1 VARRTVWLAREDR
14 THWTSPQGPRPNAWL
29 RPRWS
34 PTAWWEAGCCCG
46 PRMVTSPSACRRPEG
61 TAGLGCSTGPA
72 VAPVDAGFRGVLTAI
87 AQVTSLLHT
96 GGRSTQPLRCS
107 RTPGA
112 RGSPAGSWTASAS
125 SVRITNLELS
135 STRLEVARRP
145 RDEPKQASPTSSRAA
160 ASAAPSLPLWRP
172 APRASGPP
180 WGSAAGA
187 AAGQLDDTWRGRRGP
202 MDANQTLAER
212 FEELGSGCGAEGPIR
227 RRGACPAST
236 STALSDRFASA
247 GWLELMLTL
256 AGSRP
261 RSHREPAA
269 RRDLDSRAWS

>member
-1 VARRTVWLAREDR
+1 MVANGVVGGRLL
-14 THWTSPQGPRPNAWL
+14 L
-29 RPRWS
+29 R
-34 PTAWWEAGCCCG
+34 

-72 VAPVDAGFRGVLTAI
+72 VAPVDAGFSRRPHGDRSGHLTAPHRRSVHPAVALLQDPRSSGI
-87 AQVTSLLHT
+87 AGRVLDGFGQLGQDHQPGAVQHPRRGSAPAPGRTQASVANQLPRRRL
-96 GGRSTQPLRCS
+96 GRSVLALVAPSTARIWPSFGFGRRGGGWVS
-107 RTPGA
+107 WTTPG
-112 RGSPAGSWTASAS
+112 
-125 SVRITNLELS
+125 E
-135 STRLEVARRP
+135 
-145 RDEPKQASPTSSRAA
+145 
-160 ASAAPSLPLWRP
+160 
-172 APRASGPP
+172 
-180 WGSAAGA
+180 
-187 AAGQLDDTWRGRRGP
+187 GRRGP

-236 STALSDRFASA
+236 STALSDRFAPA

-261 RSHREPAA
+261 RCHREPAA